1 MVVIWYEVMNYV
13 EYWEWTDDVPLSFR
27 MGKKDNDREINE
39 WYNSLGKYQIQSRQK
54 EQFYTKDKTALN
66 VILSNCTRPR
76 TVSWETYGDC
86 IFPEGRESS
95 HFL

>member
-1 MVVIWYEVMNYV
+1 MAAYKLFYF
-13 EYWEWTDDVPLSFR
+13 LKFR
-27 MGKKDNDREINE
+27 HILLAFYNVL

>member
-1 MVVIWYEVMNYV
+1 MM
-13 EYWEWTDDVPLSFR
+13 FR
-27 MGKKDNDREINE
+27 SLFVWVRK
-39 WYNSLGKYQIQSRQK
+39 YNSLGKYQIQSRQK